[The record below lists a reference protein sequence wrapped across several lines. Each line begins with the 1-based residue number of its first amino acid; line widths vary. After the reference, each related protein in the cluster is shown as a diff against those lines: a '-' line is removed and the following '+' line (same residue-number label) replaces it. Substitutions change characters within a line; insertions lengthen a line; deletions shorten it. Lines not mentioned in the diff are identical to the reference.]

1 MSNKD
6 VFVMNRE
13 KSFKRYTIIDM
24 TSMKCVSQLLLVN

>member
-6 VFVMNRE
+6 VFAMNRE

-24 TSMKCVSQLLLVN
+24 MSVKCVLQLLLVN